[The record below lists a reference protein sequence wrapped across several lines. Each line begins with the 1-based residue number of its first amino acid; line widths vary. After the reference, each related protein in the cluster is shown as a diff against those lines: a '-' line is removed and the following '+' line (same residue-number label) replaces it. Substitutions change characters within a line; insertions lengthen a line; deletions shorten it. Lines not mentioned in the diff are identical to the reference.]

1 MESLKGKSES
11 SCTLVRGAQLLR
23 QQTMSLEHDAQYAE
37 LVAERDRL
45 LVTQNDRDSLV
56 VEEGY

>member
-1 MESLKGKSES
+1 
-11 SCTLVRGAQLLR
+11 
-23 QQTMSLEHDAQYAE
+23 MSLEHDAQYAE